1 MVRAMR
7 VLTAADHPNADRL
20 RVYTLS
26 FGDDSEPLQ
35 VCANLTSVYEVGD
48 TVAVC
53 QVGHDCGDFTIAER
67 KVRGVLSQGMM
78 IGTIDAEP
86 GDDVTEACKSI
97 EL

>member
-1 MVRAMR
+1 MIRAMR
-7 VLTAADHPNADRL
+7 VLTADSHPNADRL

-26 FGDDSEPLQ
+26 FEDGSEPIQ
-35 VCANLTSVYEVGD
+35 VCANLTNVYEAGD

-78 IGTIDAEP
+78 VGVVEAEL
-86 GDDVTEACKSI
+86 GDEVRDVPDFEY
-97 EL
+97 